1 MVFSALKRRVAT
13 QARRERL
20 VEAGGRTLPVAVVE
34 NVRAT
39 RLTLRIVPGG
49 KALRMTI
56 PPHVSESQVDSFLA
70 RNRNWVAVRIDK
82 LPEPVATGAG
92 ALIPYLG
99 IEHRIVH
106 VEKLRGIV
114 EPGIF
119 AGKPALMVP
128 GERDHVGRKV
138 TAFLKR
144 EARKH
149 LDLAVARHC
158 AALGVRAKALRIT
171 DTTSRW
177 GSCSSSRML
186 SFSWRIV
193 MAPPDVLDYLAAHE
207 VAHLRE
213 MNHSADFWK
222 LVKQLCPAME
232 RHKTWL
238 KRHGSLLHAI
248 EPG

>member
-1 MVFSALKRRVAT
+1 MGFSALRRNTAST
-13 QARRERL
+13 PRHERL
-20 VEAGGRTLPVAVVE
+20 VEAGGRTLPVTVVE

-56 PPHVSESQVDSFLA
+56 PPHVSDSQVDNFLA

-82 LPEPVATGAG
+82 LPQSVAASPGS
-92 ALIPYLG
+92 LIPYLG
-99 IEHRIVH
+99 VEHHIVH
-106 VEKLRGIV
+106 VDKLRGVV
-114 EPGIF
+114 EAGSF

-128 GERDHVGRKV
+128 GERAHVGRKV
-138 TAFLKR
+138 TAYLKR
-144 EARKH
+144 EARKR

-158 AALGVRAKALRIT
+158 ATLGVRAKALRIT

-177 GSCSSSRML
+177 GSCSTTRTL

-193 MAPPDVLDYLAAHE
+193 MAPPEVLDYLAAHE

-213 MNHSADFWK
+213 MNHSAAFWSI
-222 LVKQLCPAME
+222 VKMLCPNME
-232 RHKTWL
+232 RHKSWL
-238 KRHGSLLHAI
+238 RRQGSLLHAV